1 MTHIINN
8 IQRQGLRLSLCAV
21 MMASAT
27 AVAAQ
32 DAAETKAPARKV
44 ELKKYP
50 TVELHGTI
58 IDLATKSP
66 LAGVQLQTLG
76 NSRYTAMTDEDGKF
90 TIKVPK
96 FATSL
101 FVSTPQ
107 YLSQQVAIN
116 VDDTDTPISIK
127 MISDKYSAMYDN
139 STNIIASKKSTLDF
153 HNINV
158 DGDIV
163 NNLQGDV
170 RAITRSGAVENGA
183 AMFVRGLNSLNA
195 NAQPLIVV
203 DGIEQDMMIDRT
215 ALHEGQFMNLLSNI
229 STADIESVEVLK
241 NATALYGAR
250 GANGVIVIKTKRGH
264 SMATRIDADVYT
276 GIQLIPSAPKMM
288 NASQYRSYAT
298 EMLGS
303 MTDLQEYGKSI
314 AFNFLNDDPTGYY
327 YNTYHN
333 DTKWSDY
340 AYRNALTQ
348 NYNINVQ
355 GGDAVGMYNLSLGYM
370 KAENTGK
377 ESDFDRMNIRFN
389 TDIEVFNNVTTR
401 FDLSISRT
409 NSNVFDTSIAPN
421 LSQGTIT
428 SPTFLSLIKSPLV
441 APYEYNAIIK
451 DYSSILC
458 GADDIFSQLD
468 NVSNGLG
475 RAQSLA
481 NPVSI
486 LKYGKGD
493 NKNKAENTLFNVVL
507 APEWKINKN
516 LKVSETI
523 SYSLVRNSQR
533 YLRPYNGVP
542 SFTISDLG
550 TVYSKVS
557 SFQAKENNVVSDS
570 RVDWE
575 KNFGSHTVN
584 AFGGFRYNQFSYSS
598 TELATEHTTQTDDK
612 NPSLSSTSGYPTSQ
626 GASDT
631 WKQIQWYANADYNFQ
646 NKYFATVSLVAEAN
660 SRFGANAG
668 TKVANVG
675 WAFFPSIQAGWI
687 LTNEKWFKKN
697 RGVNYL
703 RINAGF
709 DASGNDGISNYAART
724 AFSSVRYNYNAIGSQ
739 LTNIGNDNIKWELT
753 KKLNFGFDGKFIDN
767 RVSFAVNY
775 FIHNTSDLLT
785 LKTFDN
791 PIGGINFYWTNGG
804 SLRNEGYDASIS
816 VKPIVSK
823 DWHLEVGATIGHYKN
838 KVTSLPDGSYT
849 SSIYGDNNI
858 LTSVGSPVGLFY
870 GYETKGIFA
879 TTAEA
884 EAASLYME
892 DKAGAKNYFKAGDVH
907 FVDQN
912 NDGQISDADKVVI
925 GDPNPDIYGN
935 IFASLNYKRITLDV
949 NFTYS
954 LGNDIYNYQRSILN
968 SGSNFYNQQVAE
980 IGHWRYEGQKAVL
993 PRVNYGDPLGNNRFS
1008 DRWIEDG
1015 SYLRLKTVR
1024 VNYAIPVPAT
1034 SSWLQGLSVWAEA
1047 RNVFT
1052 LTKYLGADPE
1062 FSVGN
1067 SVLYQGI
1074 DAGNI
1079 AQGRSFLVGVKINL

>member
-1 MTHIINN
+1 MTHLLNN
-8 IQRQGLRLSLCAV
+8 IQRQGLRFTLCAV

-27 AVAAQ
+27 AASAQ
-32 DAAETKAPARKV
+32 EAEEASAPVRKV
-44 ELKKYP
+44 EVSKYP
-50 TVELHGTI
+50 TVVLHGNI
-58 IDLATKSP
+58 IDLGTKAP

-76 NSRYTAMTDEDGKF
+76 NNKYTAMTDEDGNF

-101 FVSTPQ
+101 YVSTPQ

-116 VDDTDTPISIK
+116 VNDTVSAIHIR
-127 MISDKYSAMYDN
+127 MISDNYSAMYDN
-139 STNIIASKKSTLDF
+139 GTNITASKKATLDS
-153 HNINV
+153 HSLSV

-163 NNLQGDV
+163 NDLQGDV
-170 RAITRSGAVENGA
+170 RAITRSGVVENGA
-183 AMFVRGLNSLNA
+183 SFFVRGLGSLNA
-195 NAQPLIVV
+195 NAQPLIVI
-203 DGIEQDMMIDRT
+203 DGIEQDMMLDRVS
-215 ALHEGQFMNLLSNI
+215 LHEGQFMNMLSNI

-250 GANGVIVIKTKRGH
+250 GANGVILIKTKRGH
-264 SMATRIDADVYT
+264 SMATRIDADVFMGY
-276 GIQLIPSAPKMM
+276 LLVPSSPNMM
-288 NASQYRSYAT
+288 NAAQYRTFAT
-298 EMLGS
+298 EMLG
-303 MTDLQEYGKSI
+303 TVPALKEYGKSI

-370 KAENTGK
+370 KAQNTGK

-389 TDIEVFNNVTTR
+389 TDIEVFKNVNTR

-409 NSNVFDTSIAPN
+409 NSNVFDTAISPD
-421 LSQGTIT
+421 LTQGTIT

-451 DYSSILC
+451 DYSHILC
-458 GADDIFSQLD
+458 GADDIFSQL
-468 NVSNGLG
+468 NSVENGLG

-486 LKYGKGD
+486 LTYGKGD
-493 NKNKAENTLFNVVL
+493 NKNKAENTFFNVVL
-507 APEWKINKN
+507 APEWKINSH
-516 LKVSETI
+516 LKVGETI
-523 SYSLVRNSQR
+523 SYNLIRNSQR
-533 YLRPYNGVP
+533 YLRPFTGVP

-557 SFQAKENNVVSDS
+557 SFQAKENNIVSNT
-570 RVDWE
+570 RIDWE
-575 KNFGSHTVN
+575 NMYGSHTVK
-584 AFGGFRYNQFSYSS
+584 AYGGFRYNMFSYSS

-612 NPSLSSTSGYPTSQ
+612 NPTLSASSGYPTSY
-626 GASDT
+626 GASDA
-631 WKQIQWYANADYNFQ
+631 WKQIQWYANVDYNYQ
-646 NKYFATVSLVAEAN
+646 NKYFLTASFLGEAN

-668 TKVANVG
+668 TKIAGVG

-687 LTNEKWFKKN
+687 LTNEKWFKKS
-697 RGVNYL
+697 RGINYL
-703 RINAGF
+703 RLSAGF
-709 DASGNDGISNYAART
+709 DTSGNDGISNYAART
-724 AFSSVRYNYNAIGSQ
+724 AYQAVRYNYNAIGSQ
-739 LTNIGNDNIKWELT
+739 LTNIGNDKIKWELT
-753 KKLNFGFDGKFIDN
+753 KKFNVGLDGKFVDN
-767 RVSFAVNY
+767 RIALGVNY
-775 FIHNTSDLLT
+775 FVHNTSDLLT

-804 SLRNEGYDASIS
+804 SLRNEGFDASIS
-816 VKPIVSK
+816 VKPVVTK
-823 DWHLEVGATIGHYKN
+823 DWHLELGATVGHYKN
-838 KVTSLPDGSYT
+838 KITSLPDGDYT

-858 LTSVGSPVGLFY
+858 LTSVGNAAGLFY
-870 GYETKGIFA
+870 GYKTEGIFS
-879 TTAEA
+879 TTEEA
-884 EAASLYME
+884 QKANLYME
-892 DKAGAKNYFKAGDVH
+892 DKAGIKNYYKAGDVH
-907 FVDQN
+907 FTDQN
-912 NDGQISDADKVVI
+912 GDGKINAADKVVI

-935 IFASLNYKRITLDV
+935 IFASLNYKRVTLNL

-980 IGHWRYEGQKAVL
+980 ISHWRYEGQEATL
-993 PRVNYGDPLGNNRFS
+993 PRLSYGDPLGNNRFS

-1015 SYLRLKTVR
+1015 SYLRLKNVR
-1024 VNYAIPVPAT
+1024 INYSIPVP
-1034 SSWLQGLSVWAEA
+1034 SSSTWLQGLSVWAEA

-1052 LTKYLGADPE
+1052 VTKYLGADPE
-1062 FSVGN
+1062 FSIGN